1 MGQPAIQ
8 VPRLPPHHSPTLAA
22 VPVQRPSLWEGAGV
36 ALCLLALSIFTTLST
51 GAVLMYNFHRGAP
64 PFTVNA
70 GFFPFAWVIHHPDR
84 LSGGWPFALTLLGI
98 LCAHEIGHSIACRAH
113 GVSFSL
119 PWVLP
124 APTLIGTFGAF
135 IRLRSRVPSR
145 TALLDI
151 GVAGPL
157 AGMVVAI
164 PALITGLLL
173 SQRMAAP
180 AFPSTASISVSVPFA
195 LSMVHA
201 VVRWF
206 HPSLPPL
213 DAASFNPHPVL
224 VAAWIGLFITS
235 VNLMPAGQLD
245 GGHILYAVS
254 PRVHRWATST
264 IVFLLFF
271 AGTMFWVGWLVWG
284 CFLLP
289 SMKHPPVF
297 DTRSMSRERGWLAI
311 AGLVLFA
318 LTFTLAPFL
327 NWQNG
332 TFSGGSLMNLLHQ

>member
-8 VPRLPPHHSPTLAA
+8 VSRPPLRPSAPLTA
-22 VPVQRPSLWEGAGV
+22 VPVHRPSQWEGAGV
-36 ALCLLALSIFTTLST
+36 ALCLLALSVFTTLST

-64 PFTVNA
+64 PFAVNA
-70 GFFPFAWVIHHPDR
+70 GFFPFAWIVRHPDR
-84 LSGGWPFALTLLGI
+84 LSGGWPFALTLIGI
-98 LCAHEIGHSIACRAH
+98 LSAHEIGHYIACRIH
-113 GVSFSL
+113 GVSSSL

-164 PALITGLLL
+164 PALISGLLL
-173 SQRMAAP
+173 SQPMAAP
-180 AFPSTASISVSVPFA
+180 GFQSTASISVSVPFA
-195 LSMVHA
+195 LSIIHGI
-201 VVRWF
+201 VRWF

-213 DAASFNPHPVL
+213 DASFNPHPVL

-245 GGHILYAVS
+245 GGHILFAVS
-254 PRVHRWATST
+254 PRAHRWATNT

-271 AGTMFWVGWLVWG
+271 AGTMFWIGWLVWG

-289 SMKHPPVF
+289 SLKHPPVGE
-297 DTRSMSRERGWLAI
+297 TPPLTKWRGWLAV
-311 AGLVLFA
+311 AALVLFA
-318 LTFTLAPFL
+318 LTFTLEPFA
-327 NWQNG
+327 
-332 TFSGGSLMNLLHQ
+332 GGSLMNLLH

>member
-1 MGQPAIQ
+1 MAF
-8 VPRLPPHHSPTLAA
+8 
-22 VPVQRPSLWEGAGV
+22 
-36 ALCLLALSIFTTLST
+36 CLLLLSVFTTLST
-51 GAVLMYNFHRGAP
+51 GAVLMYNFRRGAP
-64 PFTVNA
+64 PFAVNA
-70 GFFPFAWVIHHPDR
+70 GFFPFAWIVRHPDL
-84 LSGGWPFALTLLGI
+84 LSGGWSFALTLLGI
-98 LCAHEIGHSIACRAH
+98 LAAHEIGHFFACRAH
-113 GVSFSL
+113 GVRSSL

-145 TALLDI
+145 MALLDI

-164 PALITGLLL
+164 PALISGLLL
-173 SQRMAAP
+173 SQPTAAP
-180 AFPSTASISVSVPFA
+180 GFQSSASISVSVPFA
-195 LSMVHA
+195 LSIVHGM
-201 VVRWF
+201 VRWF
-206 HPSLPPL
+206 YPGVPPL
-213 DAASFNPHPVL
+213 DASFNPHPVL

-254 PRVHRWATST
+254 PRVHRWATNT

-289 SMKHPPVF
+289 SLKHPAVAEAPL
-297 DTRSMSRERGWLAI
+297 TKGRMWLAF

-318 LTFTLAPFL
+318 LTFTLEPFA
-327 NWQNG
+327 
-332 TFSGGSLMNLLHQ
+332 GGSLMNLLHN

>member
-1 MGQPAIQ
+1 VGQTAPIPINEGRERRFGSLT
-8 VPRLPPHHSPTLAA
+8 VL
-22 VPVQRPSLWEGAGV
+22 PVQQPSEWEGAGV
-36 ALCLLALSIFTTLST
+36 ALCLLALSLFTTLST

-64 PFTVNA
+64 PFAVNA
-70 GFFPFAWVIHHPDR
+70 DFFPFAWVVRHPDR

-98 LCAHEIGHSIACRAH
+98 LTAHEIGHYVACRLH
-113 GVSFSL
+113 GVSSSL

-157 AGMVVAI
+157 AGMIVAI
-164 PALITGLLL
+164 PALFSGLLL
-173 SQRMAAP
+173 SQPMAA
-180 AFPSTASISVSVPFA
+180 AGFQSRASISVSVPFA
-195 LSMVHA
+195 LSIIHRVVH
-201 VVRWF
+201 WF
-206 HPSLPPL
+206 HPALPPL
-213 DAASFNPHPVL
+213 DASFNPHPVL

-254 PRVHRWATST
+254 PRVHRWATSAL
-264 IVFLLFF
+264 VFLLFF
-271 AGTMFWVGWLVWG
+271 AGTMFWIGWLVWG

-289 SMKHPPVF
+289 SLRHPPVN
-297 DTRSMSRERGWLAI
+297 DTQPVTRGRQWLAL
-311 AGLVLFA
+311 AGLALFM
-318 LTFTLAPFL
+318 LTFTLEPFA
-327 NWQNG
+327 
-332 TFSGGSLMNLLHQ
+332 GGSLMMLLHGATAQ